1 MVSGRVAGAVAAAV
15 LAAAGASGQA
25 VAVPTGPE
33 ARPEPPRPAADRE
46 AVGAPAHGP
55 LPASYLRPAAPP
67 ARPALRP
74 LPRPAADTTV
84 RPAVQ
89 GVRAGTAPADTD
101 PVTPLA
107 EPAPAGSTAVLTER
121 PGGRPGTGLTG
132 TGDLATGTPA
142 GAYQLLF
149 DSRFAVVPKA
159 LVPGADLPKA
169 LTYKPA
175 LVPAGAGVR
184 VEQRTDGDGTR
195 VTLRV
200 SGLKAGHRYGA
211 HVHTG
216 VCGTD
221 PAAAGEHYQHEKD
234 PVRPSTDPAY
244 ANARNEVRL
253 DFTADARG
261 DGTASATHA
270 WGFRPG
276 GARSIVLHEA
286 AGAAG
291 RAACVSVPFRGW

>member
-25 VAVPTGPE
+25 VAVPTGPGT
-33 ARPEPPRPAADRE
+33 RPEPPRPAADRE

-55 LPASYLRPAAPP
+55 LPSSYLRPAAPP

-74 LPRPAADTTV
+74 LPRPAAGTSV

-89 GVRAGTAPADTD
+89 GVRAGTAPADTE
-101 PVTPLA
+101 PVAPVVPLT
-107 EPAPAGSTAVLTER
+107 ESAPAA
-121 PGGRPGTGLTG
+121 PGEH
-132 TGDLATGTPA
+132 
-142 GAYQLLF
+142 GAYQLLLG
-149 DSRFAVVPKA
+149 SRFSTVPKA
-159 LVPGADLPKA
+159 LVPAADLPKA
-169 LTYKPA
+169 LTYKPS

-184 VEQRTDGDGTR
+184 VEQRTDGAGTR

-200 SGLKAGHRYGA
+200 TGLKAGHHYGA

-216 VCGTD
+216 VCGAD
-221 PAAAGEHYQHEKD
+221 PAAAGGHYQHRAD
-234 PVRPSTDPAY
+234 PRRPSTGPAY
-244 ANARNEVRL
+244 ANPRNEVWL
-253 DFTADARG
+253 DFTADALG
-261 DGTASATHA
+261 DGTATATHP

-286 AGAAG
+286 AGASE
-291 RAACVSVPFRGW
+291 RAACVSVPFGGR